1 MSFPKVLYKYR
12 NFNDFTL
19 MSLINQSAW
28 FSGAKQLNDPF
39 DCQLT
44 FDKYVPSKD
53 QFLEKVE
60 LARKELSKKLG
71 KPVTLNL
78 PPECF
83 DGDQLSEVYC
93 RNIDDFRS
101 QIESHASRV
110 GVLSLSENGDNTTM
124 WSHYGSSHSGLCI
137 GYNME
142 VLAKRYPLQ
151 KLLHKVNYE
160 PALEISFNPFDKY
173 AECCCGNDQYG
184 YKKVATEMLTVKS
197 DDWKYES
204 EWRIINGGIGNF
216 DLGNE
221 AIESIYFGL
230 KSTVDMKITVSNILK
245 AFPVNFYQMVRS
257 GSGLAVEPEFMNES
271 SKYWTQEAE

>member
-1 MSFPKVLYKYR
+1 MSI
-12 NFNDFTL
+12 
-19 MSLINQSAW
+19 INQSAW

-44 FDKYVPSKD
+44 FDLYVPSKG

-71 KPVTLNL
+71 KPVTLEL

-83 DGDQLSEVYC
+83 DGNHLSEVYL

-101 QIESHASRV
+101 QIESYASRI
-110 GVLSLSENGDNTTM
+110 GILSLSESGDNTTM

-160 PALEISFNPFDKY
+160 PALEISFNPFYKY
-173 AECCCGNDQYG
+173 AECCCGNDQDG
-184 YKKVATEMLTVKS
+184 YRKVATEMLTVKS

-245 AFPVNFYQMVRS
+245 EFPVKFYQMLRS
-257 GSGLAVEPEFMNES
+257 ESGLAVVPEIMDES
-271 SKYWTQEAE
+271 SEYWTQVAE